1 MSYDIGI
8 YHPSVRDRVEG
19 GEEMDEF
26 DHPQLD
32 AAAVGRFVDAL
43 AGCGYGAEPSTSE
56 CRAFVKEVSGIPIQV
71 HVFSTEIAFS
81 VPYGKDSKD
90 TIFEALQDASELIE
104 PEHMCLFDS
113 QTGEWADA

>member
-32 AAAVGRFVDAL
+32 AAAVRRFIEAL
-43 AGCGYGAEPSTSE
+43 AGYGYGVEPSTSE
-56 CRAFVKEVSGIPIQV
+56 CRAFAKTVSDSRVQV
-71 HVFSTEIAFS
+71 HVFATEIAFS
-81 VPYGKDSKD
+81 VPYGKNSKD
-90 TIFEALQDASELIE
+90 AIFEALQDASELIE
-104 PEHMCLFDS
+104 PEHMCVFDP
-113 QTGEWADA
+113 QTGQWLDA